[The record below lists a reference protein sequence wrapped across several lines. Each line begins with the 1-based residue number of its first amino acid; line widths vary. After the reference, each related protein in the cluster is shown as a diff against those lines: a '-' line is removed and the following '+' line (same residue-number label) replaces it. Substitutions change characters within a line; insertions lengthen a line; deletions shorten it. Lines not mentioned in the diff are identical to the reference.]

1 MSALFVV
8 ERNGVKPEFRIE
20 RLERGTKSS
29 EVATFDLTILVR
41 SKTVAQIYGA
51 KLVEGRD
58 GLFVTGPSF
67 IGSDGTWFTTVNV
80 GRQLQDML
88 VSRVQDELGRAA

>member
-41 SKTVAQIYGA
+41 SKTVAQIYAA